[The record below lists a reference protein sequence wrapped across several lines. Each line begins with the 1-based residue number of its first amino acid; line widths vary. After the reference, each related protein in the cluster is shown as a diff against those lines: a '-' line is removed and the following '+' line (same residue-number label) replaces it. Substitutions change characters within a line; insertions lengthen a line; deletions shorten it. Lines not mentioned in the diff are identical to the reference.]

1 MRVSEAEQKQRRMH
15 ARVTQLFHVSAVNLY
30 RGRRHSTR
38 RLAVANYSANNPA
51 QPPNFECIK
60 RISAAD
66 VGVLSVTLC
75 TFIAIL
81 SANTTERG
89 RERERE
95 RERASSKSSLHY
107 SPKEF
112 PTISAAKRWMRN
124 AFPFFSLFHG
134 LNIPLSIAECSS

>member
-95 RERASSKSSLHY
+95 RERELAPKALCIIRQKNFRQSVRQSAECETRFLSSL
-107 SPKEF
+107 
-112 PTISAAKRWMRN
+112 
-124 AFPFFSLFHG
+124 FFTV
-134 LNIPLSIAECSS
+134 